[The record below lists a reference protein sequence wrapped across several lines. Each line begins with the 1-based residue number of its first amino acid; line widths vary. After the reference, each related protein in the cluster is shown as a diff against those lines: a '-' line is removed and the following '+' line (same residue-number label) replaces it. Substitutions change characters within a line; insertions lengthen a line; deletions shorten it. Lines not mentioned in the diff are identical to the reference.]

1 MADAEAAVPLEN
13 LANGIAMNIFF
24 SVGEP
29 SGDQHA
35 AHLMQE
41 MQARRSDLR
50 FSGFGGPQMEQAGL
64 DSLFRLTNLAVMGF
78 FKVIP
83 LLFKFYR
90 IVKQA
95 ERYFDDQKPDAVI
108 LVDFPGFNWWI
119 ARKAKARGI
128 PVFYFLPPQLW
139 AWGPHRVERVRKFV
153 DHVITALPFERDWY
167 EDRGIKVDYVGH
179 PFFDEVGN
187 HVLDDRFVQLWKNRR
202 SHTVAV
208 LPGSRSQEVGRC
220 WPVMIQVLKRLH
232 ARHPDVTFLVA
243 CYRDSHR
250 RRCLQQLLVEAPSLP
265 VQFFVGRT
273 PEIIEASDCA
283 LMVSGS
289 VSLEMMARKT
299 PAIVLYRVS
308 RVTGILGDL
317 FLQCPFISLPN
328 LIAGREVM
336 PEFLSVGNPS
346 KVIAGITDVL
356 DRWIRLPEERQL
368 ATNDLLEASEGFIE
382 GGAIQKCAGIIL
394 AKLPDAASSPSLQA
408 SPKAA

>member
-1 MADAEAAVPLEN
+1 MADAEVAVPLEY

-41 MQARRSDLR
+41 LKARRSGLR
-50 FSGFGGPQMEQAGL
+50 FCGFGGPQMEQAGL

-95 ERYFDDQKPDAVI
+95 ERYFDDHKPDAVI

-167 EDRGIKVDYVGH
+167 EKRGIKVDYVGH
-179 PFFDEVGN
+179 PFFDEVRN
-187 HVLDDRFVQLWKNRR
+187 HALDDRFVSLWKNRR
-202 SHTVAV
+202 SHTIAV

-220 WPVMIQVLKRLH
+220 WPVMIQVLKKLH
-232 ARHPDVTFLVA
+232 ARHPNVTFLVA

-250 RRCLQQLLVEAPSLP
+250 RRCLQQLLIEGPTIP
-265 VQFFVGRT
+265 VQFFVGKT
-273 PEIIEASDCA
+273 PEIIEAADCA

-289 VSLEMMARKT
+289 VSLELMARKT
-299 PAIVLYRVS
+299 PAVVLYRVS

-346 KVIAGITDVL
+346 KVITGITDVL
-356 DRWIRLPEERQL
+356 DRWIRLPEERQR
-368 ATNDLLEASEGFIE
+368 ATEDLLEASEGFIE
-382 GGAIQKCAGIIL
+382 GGAIQKCAGIML
-394 AKLPDAASSPSLQA
+394 DKLPKAASSTSGDTSA
-408 SPKAA
+408 KAA

>member
-1 MADAEAAVPLEN
+1 
-13 LANGIAMNIFF
+13 MNIFF

-41 MQARRSDLR
+41 LQKRRSDLR

-64 DSLFRLTNLAVMGF
+64 DSLFRLTDLAVMGF

-83 LLFKFYR
+83 LLFRFYR

-95 ERYFDDQKPDAVI
+95 ERYFDEHRPDAVI

-119 ARKAKARGI
+119 ARKAKARAI

-139 AWGPHRVERVRKFV
+139 AWGPWRVERVRKFV

-167 EDRGIKVDYVGH
+167 QERGIKVDYVGH
-179 PFFDEVGN
+179 PFFDEI
-187 HVLDDRFVQLWKNRR
+187 DDYVADERFISLWKNRR
-202 SHTVAV
+202 SQTVAV

-220 WPVMIQVLKRLH
+220 WPVMIQILKRLH
-232 ARHPDVTFLVA
+232 ARFPDATFLVA

-250 RRCLQQLLVEAPSLP
+250 RRCVQQLLVEAPSLP
-265 VQFFVGRT
+265 VQFFVGKT
-273 PEIIEASDCA
+273 SEVIEVADCA

-289 VSLEMMARKT
+289 VSLELMARKT
-299 PAIVLYRVS
+299 PAVVLYRVS
-308 RVTGILGDL
+308 RATGILGDL
-317 FLQCPFISLPN
+317 FLKCPFISLPN

-336 PEFLSVGNPS
+336 PEFLSVGSPA
-346 KVIAGITDVL
+346 KVITGITDVL
-356 DRWIRLPEERQL
+356 GRWMGSPDERQ
-368 ATNDLLEASEGFIE
+368 AAVDDLVQVGEGFVE
-382 GGAIQKCAGIIL
+382 PGAIQKCAEIVTSR
-394 AKLPDAASSPSLQA
+394 LPEA
-408 SPKAA
+408 SPRPEIEANASAA

>member
-1 MADAEAAVPLEN
+1 
-13 LANGIAMNIFF
+13 MNIFF

-35 AHLMQE
+35 AHLMHELQK
-41 MQARRSDLR
+41 RRPDLR

-83 LLFKFYR
+83 LLFQFYW

-95 ERYFDDQKPDAVI
+95 ERYFDEQKPDAVI

-139 AWGPHRVERVRKFV
+139 AWGPWRVERVRKFV

-167 EDRGIKVDYVGH
+167 EQRGIKVDYVGH
-179 PFFDEVGN
+179 PFFDEI
-187 HVLDDRFVQLWKNRR
+187 DDYVPDERFISLWKNRR
-202 SHTVAV
+202 SHTIAV

-220 WPVMIQVLKRLH
+220 WPVMIQVLKQLH
-232 ARHPDVTFLVA
+232 ERFPQATFLVA
-243 CYRDSHR
+243 CYRNSHR
-250 RRCLQQLLVEAPSLP
+250 RRCLQQLLIEAPSLP
-265 VQFFVGRT
+265 VQFFVGKT
-273 PEIIEASDCA
+273 SEVIEAADCA

-289 VSLEMMARKT
+289 VSLELMARKT
-299 PAIVLYRVS
+299 PAVVLYRVS

-317 FLQCPFISLPN
+317 FLKCPFISLPN

-336 PEFLSVGNPS
+336 PEFLSVGNPAR
-346 KVIAGITDVL
+346 VISGITDVL
-356 DRWIRLPEERQL
+356 DRWIRQPEEHQ
-368 ATNDLLEASEGFIE
+368 AAINDLLEASEGFVE
-382 GGAIQKCAGIIL
+382 SGAIRKCAGIII
-394 AKLPDAASSPSLQA
+394 AKLPSAAPQPMRETISDAA
-408 SPKAA
+408 

>member
-1 MADAEAAVPLEN
+1 
-13 LANGIAMNIFF
+13 MNIFF

-35 AHLMQE
+35 AHLMHELQK
-41 MQARRSDLR
+41 RRPDLR

-83 LLFKFYR
+83 LLFQFYR

-95 ERYFDDQKPDAVI
+95 ERYFDEQKPDAVI

-128 PVFYFLPPQLW
+128 PVLYFLPPQLW
-139 AWGPHRVERVRKFV
+139 AWGPWRVERVRKFV

-167 EDRGIKVDYVGH
+167 EQRGIKVDYVGH
-179 PFFDEVGN
+179 PFFDEI
-187 HVLDDRFVQLWKNRR
+187 DDYVPDERFISLWKNRR
-202 SHTVAV
+202 SHTIAV

-220 WPVMIQVLKRLH
+220 WPVMIQVLKQLH
-232 ARHPDVTFLVA
+232 ERFPQATFLVA
-243 CYRDSHR
+243 CYRNSHR
-250 RRCLQQLLVEAPSLP
+250 RRCLQQLLIEAPSLP
-265 VQFFVGRT
+265 VQFFVGKT
-273 PEIIEASDCA
+273 SEVIEAADCA

-289 VSLEMMARKT
+289 VSLELMARKT
-299 PAIVLYRVS
+299 PAVVLYRVS

-317 FLQCPFISLPN
+317 FLKCPFISLPN

-336 PEFLSVGNPS
+336 PEFLSVGNPAR
-346 KVIAGITDVL
+346 VISGITDVL
-356 DRWIRLPEERQL
+356 DRWIRQPDEHQ
-368 ATNDLLEASEGFIE
+368 AAINDLLEASEGFVE
-382 GGAIQKCAGIIL
+382 SGAIRKCAGIIID
-394 AKLPDAASSPSLQA
+394 KLPSAAPQPMRETISDAA
-408 SPKAA
+408 

>member
-1 MADAEAAVPLEN
+1 
-13 LANGIAMNIFF
+13 MNIFF

-41 MQARRSDLR
+41 LEARRSDLR
-50 FSGFGGPQMEQAGL
+50 FTGFGGPQMEQAGL
-64 DSLFRLTNLAVMGF
+64 ELLFRLTNLAVMGF

-83 LLFKFYR
+83 LLFQFYR

-95 ERYFDDQKPDAVI
+95 ERYFDEHKPDAVI

-139 AWGPHRVERVRKFV
+139 AWGPWRVERVRKFV

-167 EDRGIKVDYVGH
+167 EERGIKVDYVGH
-179 PFFDEVGN
+179 PFFDEVGE
-187 HVLDDRFVQLWKNRR
+187 HKLDERFVSLWKNRR
-202 SHTVAV
+202 SQTIAV

-232 ARHPDVTFLVA
+232 AQHPKATFLVA

-250 RRCLQQLLVEAPSLP
+250 RRCLQQLFIDAPTLP
-265 VQFFVGRT
+265 VQFFVGKT
-273 PEIIEASDCA
+273 PEIIEAADCA

-289 VSLEMMARKT
+289 VSLELMARKT
-299 PAIVLYRVS
+299 PAVVLYRVS
-308 RVTGILGDL
+308 RATSILGAL
-317 FLQCPFISLPN
+317 FLKCPYISLPN

-336 PEFLSVGNPS
+336 PEFLSVGNPG
-346 KVIAGITDVL
+346 KVISGITDVL
-356 DRWIRLPEERQL
+356 DRWIRSPEERQTAQDEL
-368 ATNDLLEASEGFIE
+368 VETGEGFIE
-382 GGAIQKCAGIIL
+382 SGAIQKCAGIIL
-394 AKLPDAASSPSLQA
+394 EKLPKAEQPENREASANAA
-408 SPKAA
+408 